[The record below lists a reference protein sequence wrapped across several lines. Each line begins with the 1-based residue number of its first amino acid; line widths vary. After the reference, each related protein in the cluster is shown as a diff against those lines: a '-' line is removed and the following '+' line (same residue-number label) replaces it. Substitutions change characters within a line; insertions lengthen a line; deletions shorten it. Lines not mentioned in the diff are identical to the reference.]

1 MGKPV
6 TLLEDIC
13 RHSLGM
19 GAGSIEVEHKDKLEW
34 VTARTGDVGIVIAR
48 FPSSGREGTEL
59 RENLAKAL
67 KKPVRTVLN
76 ARVYILNASVTG
88 EDAFKVMIDPAPK
101 ADASKPPSFTA
112 KQGQYLV
119 KLAAD
124 DGAQQRFVV
133 PVEQVESGIA
143 AAFLFHRL

>member
-48 FPSSGREGTEL
+48 FPSSGREGKEL

-76 ARVYILNASVTG
+76 GRVYILNVSVTG

-101 ADASKPPSFTA
+101 ADPSSPPPFTA
-112 KQGQYLV
+112 KQGQYLAYIHNYT
-119 KLAAD
+119 KIHKYAPPSRTCKATS
-124 DGAQQRFVV
+124 RF
-133 PVEQVESGIA
+133 PLPPLTI
-143 AAFLFHRL
+143 